1 VALPGAGSHPYRA
14 SRQDGIAP
22 EANRMEGRIMHQQR
36 KHSLTLSLPGRDQRN
51 ILASAALSA
60 AILFLPGV
68 VLDSLNGEAL
78 FATTATDTQATL
90 SPDARWGIEVIGL
103 RSTAANYMLEFRYR
117 VVNADK
123 AAPLFVRKTKPY
135 LIHQASGKVL
145 GVPTTAKLGPLRNSN
160 TPQQG
165 RTYWMFFGNAARLVS
180 PGDTVRVTIGD
191 YDSGELTVE

>member
-1 VALPGAGSHPYRA
+1 
-14 SRQDGIAP
+14 
-22 EANRMEGRIMHQQR
+22 MQQSQKR
-36 KHSLTLSLPGRDQRN
+36 YSTLSQPHREPRHM
-51 ILASAALSA
+51 LASVALSA
-60 AILFLPGV
+60 AIIFLPGSA
-68 VLDSLNGEAL
+68 LLSLSANGPSH
-78 FATTATDTQATL
+78 TTGTIANKQI
-90 SPDARWGIEVIGL
+90 SPDARWGIHVIGV

-135 LIHQASGKVL
+135 LIHKPSGKVL

-165 RTYWMFFGNAARLVS
+165 RTYWMFFGNAARLVK
-180 PGDTVRVTIGD
+180 PGDTVKITIGD